1 MSCTLNTLAGA
12 RSSIHILKWNR
23 KCWSILHNKSDIYLT
38 LCQFMFVISCN
49 ETNFSK
55 GSNFFLFLL
64 NLNRLNVS
72 LYTDGGESPGA
83 LTTCTTLQDRPESV
97 TSLDISERGRTYVS
111 LNVTWNPPTVTNG
124 ILLCK
129 L

>member
-1 MSCTLNTLAGA
+1 MKN
-12 RSSIHILKWNR
+12 IIINFHIEL
-23 KCWSILHNKSDIYLT
+23 Y
-38 LCQFMFVISCN
+38 
-49 ETNFSK
+49 
-55 GSNFFLFLL
+55 
-64 NLNRLNVS
+64 RLNVS

-97 TSLDISERGRTYVS
+97 TSLDISERGRTYLS

-129 L
+129 LRSKSLCSCEARVFLIYAFGVLKTS